1 MNEQEH
7 LVEIFVNTEPHNEPK
22 GKITYSRLVQLAFP
36 DGDPNAAYKVTYQPG
51 HGSSEDKDLPKGG
64 DVEIHK
70 GMIFNVSL
78 TAFS

>member
-1 MNEQEH
+1 MNDH
-7 LVEIFVNTEPHNEPK
+7 LVEIFVNTDPHNEPK
-22 GKITYSRLVQLAFP
+22 GKIAYDRLIKLAFG
-36 DGDPNAAYKVTYQPG
+36 DGADINAGYKVTYQSG
-51 HGSSEDKDLPKGG
+51 QGNSEDKDLPKGG